1 MAKIK
6 TTFFCQNCGAQFPK
20 WVGKCTSCNEWNT
33 IVEEIIQ
40 KESQGADRSWKQSN
54 SLKKASKALKISDI
68 SITQEDRVSTNN
80 DELNRVLGG
89 GLVNG
94 SVVLLGGEPG
104 IGKSTLILQIA
115 LMMQNKVLYVSGE
128 ESQTQ
133 IKLRAERLAGKN
145 ENCLILTE
153 TKTQNI
159 FKSIEETTPE
169 VVVIDSIQ
177 TLHTDYIEASPGSIS
192 QIRETASELIKF
204 AKETNTPVILI
215 GHITKEGAIAG
226 PKILEHMVD
235 VVLQFEGDR
244 NHTYRILR
252 AQKNRFGSTAEL
264 GIYEML
270 NTGLREVSNPSEIL
284 ISEKDADLTG
294 TAISAT
300 LEGMRPLM
308 IEVQALV
315 STAVYGTPQRSATGY
330 NIKRLNML
338 LAVLEKRAG
347 FRLGAKDV
355 FLNIAGGLKVEDP
368 AIDLAVVC
376 AILSSNEDAVID
388 QNVCFTAE
396 VGLSGEI
403 RAVNRID
410 QRIIEAEKL
419 GFKRII
425 LSKFNKI
432 ANKNYQPTTPV
443 GGIEIIKVSTIE
455 EVVRVLF

>member
-20 WVGKCTSCNEWNT
+20 WVGKCNSCNEWNT
-33 IVEEIIQ
+33 VVEEVIQ
-40 KESQGADRSWKQSN
+40 REEKSSWKQPS
-54 SLKKASKALKISDI
+54 SGKKVRKAVKLKE
-68 SITQEDRVSTNN
+68 ITAVNEERIDTCNN
-80 DELNRVLGG
+80 ELNRVLGG
-89 GLVNG
+89 GLVKG

-104 IGKSTLILQIA
+104 IGKSTLLLQIA
-115 LMMQNKVLYVSGE
+115 LLMKNRVLYVSGE
-128 ESQTQ
+128 ESMTQ
-133 IKLRAERLAGKN
+133 IKLRADRLTSAN

-153 TKTQNI
+153 TKTHHI
-159 FKSIEETTPE
+159 FNAAEETSPE
-169 VVVIDSIQ
+169 VIVIDSVQ
-177 TLHTDYIEASPGSIS
+177 TLHTELIEASPGSIS
-192 QIRETASELIKF
+192 QIRETTAELIKY
-204 AKETNTPVILI
+204 AKETDTPVVLI
-215 GHITKEGAIAG
+215 GHITKEGHIAG

-270 NTGLREVSNPSEIL
+270 HTGLREVENPSEIL
-284 ISEKDADLTG
+284 ISEKDSDLTG

-315 STAVYGTPQRSATGY
+315 STAVYGTPQRSCTGY

-347 FRLGAKDV
+347 FKLGAKDV
-355 FLNIAGGLKVEDP
+355 FLNIAGGLRVEDP

-376 AILSSNEDAVID
+376 AVLSSNSEISIP
-388 QNVCFTAE
+388 QNICFAAE
-396 VGLSGEI
+396 VGLAGEI
-403 RAVNRID
+403 RAISRVE
-410 QRIIEAEKL
+410 QRIQEAEKL
-419 GFKRII
+419 GFKKIV

-432 ANKNYQPTTPV
+432 AKKNPE
-443 GGIEIIKVSTIE
+443 IEIIKVSKIE
-455 EVVRVLF
+455 EVISVLFKV